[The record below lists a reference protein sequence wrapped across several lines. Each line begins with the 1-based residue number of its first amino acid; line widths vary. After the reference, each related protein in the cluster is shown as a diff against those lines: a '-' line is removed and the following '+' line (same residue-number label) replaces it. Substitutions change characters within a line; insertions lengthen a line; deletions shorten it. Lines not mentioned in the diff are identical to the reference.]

1 MEFASGRILLASAVC
16 LAVLILYYIGEKIV
30 LAKWRRA
37 VPLRICV
44 TGTRGKSTV
53 TRLLAAILREAGFRV
68 LAKTTGSKPVL
79 ILPDGS
85 EREIVRRGRPSIL
98 EQKGVLRRASRLR
111 ADAVVAEMMSIRGES
126 LRAEANAIF
135 RPVLLLVTNVR
146 LDHLD
151 DMGSTKE
158 AIAATL
164 AEAIP
169 SGARV
174 FVPENEAYPVFAAT
188 SRARGAE
195 LILVSCA
202 AAIKAMATVPAPAAP
217 PEAPVSCTGASTVQV
232 PSSATVPSTADEFPD
247 NLRLVESA
255 AASLGIAPPVIAS
268 GLAKARLDFG
278 SLRVW
283 RAPAAEGRAALFL
296 ASAFAANE
304 PESSAL
310 VLAALRR
317 RHPGLPAKTVGL
329 LNLRS
334 DRGDRTLQ
342 WLRAI
347 QDGFFDSF
355 ERLIFIG
362 DHTRALARL
371 ARAGKLTK
379 VPAVCLVERDPEGI
393 MSRLR
398 ALVSEESL
406 VVGLGNIGGPGG
418 ALVEHWSRTGASL

>member
-37 VPLRICV
+37 IPLRICI

-53 TRLLAAILREAGFRV
+53 TRLLAAVLREAGFRV
-68 LAKTTGSKPVL
+68 LAKTTGSMPVL

-98 EQKGVLRRASRLR
+98 EQKGVLRWASRLR
-111 ADAVVAEMMSIRGES
+111 ADAIVVEMMSIRGES

-135 RPVLLLVTNVR
+135 RPAALLVTNVR

-188 SRARGAE
+188 SRARGSK
-195 LILVSCA
+195 LVRVDYDA
-202 AAIKAMATVPAPAAP
+202 AAIIAGTPTMTMVP
-217 PEAPVSCTGASTVQV
+217 ETGT
-232 PSSATVPSTADEFPD
+232 EFPD

-329 LNLRS
+329 INLRA

-355 ERLIFIG
+355 ERLVFIG
-362 DHTRALARL
+362 DHARALSRL

-379 VPAVCLVERDPEGI
+379 VPAVCLIERDPDGI

-406 VVGLGNIGGPGG
+406 VVGLGNMGGPGG
-418 ALVEHWSRTGASL
+418 ALVEHWSQTGASL

>member
-1 MEFASGRILLASAVC
+1 VEIGSGRILLASAVC
-16 LAVLILYYIGEKIV
+16 LAVLIIYFIGEKIA

-37 VPLRICV
+37 IPLRICV

-111 ADAVVAEMMSIRGES
+111 ADAIVVEMMSIRGES

-135 RPVLLLVTNVR
+135 RPAALLVTNVR

-174 FVPENEAYPVFAAT
+174 FVPENKAYPVFAAT
-188 SRARGAE
+188 ARARGAE

-202 AAIKAMATVPAPAAP
+202 AAIIAGTPTMTTVP
-217 PEAPVSCTGASTVQV
+217 ETGT
-232 PSSATVPSTADEFPD
+232 EFPD

-329 LNLRS
+329 LNLRA

-355 ERLIFIG
+355 ERLVFIG
-362 DHTRALARL
+362 DHARALSRL

-379 VPAVCLVERDPEGI
+379 VPAVCLIERDPDGI

-406 VVGLGNIGGPGG
+406 VVGLGNMGGPGG
-418 ALVEHWSRTGASL
+418 ALVEHWSQTGASL

>member
-16 LAVLILYYIGEKIV
+16 LAVLLIYYIGEKIV
-30 LAKWRRA
+30 LAKRRRA

-53 TRLLAAILREAGFRV
+53 TRLLAAVLREAGYRV

-111 ADAVVAEMMSIRGES
+111 ADAIVVEMMSIRGES

-135 RPVLLLVTNVR
+135 RLVLLLVTNVR

-151 DMGSTKE
+151 DMGRSKE

-188 SRARGAE
+188 ARARGAA
-195 LILVSCA
+195 LVTVSCA
-202 AAIKAMATVPAPAAP
+202 AA
-217 PEAPVSCTGASTVQV
+217 PVSFGG
-232 PSSATVPSTADEFPD
+232 PSPIAEFPD

-278 SLRVW
+278 SLQVW

-379 VPAVCLVERDPEGI
+379 VPAACLVERDPEGI

-398 ALVSEESL
+398 ALIPEESL

>member
-37 VPLRICV
+37 IPLRICI

-53 TRLLAAILREAGFRV
+53 TRLLAAVLREAGFRV
-68 LAKTTGSKPVL
+68 LAKTTGSMPVL

-98 EQKGVLRRASRLR
+98 EQKGVLRWASRLR
-111 ADAVVAEMMSIRGES
+111 ADAIVVEMMSIRGES

-135 RPVLLLVTNVR
+135 RPAALLVTNVR

-188 SRARGAE
+188 SRARGSK
-195 LILVSCA
+195 LVRVDYDA
-202 AAIKAMATVPAPAAP
+202 AAIIAGTPTMTTVP
-217 PEAPVSCTGASTVQV
+217 ETGT
-232 PSSATVPSTADEFPD
+232 EFPD

-329 LNLRS
+329 LNLRA

-355 ERLIFIG
+355 ERLVFIG
-362 DHTRALARL
+362 DHARALSRL

-379 VPAVCLVERDPEGI
+379 VPAVCLIERDPDGI

-406 VVGLGNIGGPGG
+406 VVGLGNMGGPGG
-418 ALVEHWSRTGASL
+418 ALVEHWSQTGASL

>member
-1 MEFASGRILLASAVC
+1 MEIASGRILLASAVC
-16 LAVLILYYIGEKIV
+16 LAVLILYYTVEKIA

-53 TRLLAAILREAGFRV
+53 TRLLAAVLREAGYRV
-68 LAKTTGSKPVL
+68 LAKTTGSMPVL

-85 EREIVRRGRPSIL
+85 ECEIVRRGRPSIL

-111 ADAVVAEMMSIRGES
+111 ADAIVVEMMSIRGES

-188 SRARGAE
+188 SRARGSE
-195 LILVSCA
+195 MVKVDYDA
-202 AAIKAMATVPAPAAP
+202 AAIIAGTPTMTTG
-217 PEAPVSCTGASTVQV
+217 PETGT
-232 PSSATVPSTADEFPD
+232 EFPD

-268 GLAKARLDFG
+268 GLAKARPDFG

-283 RAPAAEGRAALFL
+283 RTPATKGRAALFL
-296 ASAFAANE
+296 VSAFAAND

-355 ERLIFIG
+355 ERLVFIG
-362 DHTRALARL
+362 DHARALSRL

-379 VPAVCLVERDPEGI
+379 VPAVCLIERDPDGI

-398 ALVSEESL
+398 ALVYEESL
-406 VVGLGNIGGPGG
+406 VVGLGNMGGPGG
-418 ALVEHWSRTGASL
+418 ALVEHWSQTGASL